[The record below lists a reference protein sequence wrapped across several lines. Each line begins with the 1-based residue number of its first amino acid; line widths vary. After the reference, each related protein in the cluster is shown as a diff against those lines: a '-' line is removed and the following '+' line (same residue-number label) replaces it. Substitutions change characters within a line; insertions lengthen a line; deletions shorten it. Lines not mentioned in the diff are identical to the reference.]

1 MCVYVCVHIPL
12 FLLVFIPSCIA
23 TASTLSSLARLCFS
37 WESNPRPPFARRPII
52 SPAPARP
59 VPVISLEPKN
69 LSCTH
74 SGRRHGFQ
82 GIFSSQLELCSGQ
95 SRELYSR
102 RNQGKPG
109 EAVLALPLQQRSL
122 SLFFSLSL
130 SLSFFLRRRSFSL
143 SLCFDCFR
151 NSIPFHSIPFLS
163 VALPCVALRCVASL
177 RSPRSFPACGFARAW
192 PAALMV
198 SSLGCS
204 LPTWTP

>member
-82 GIFSSQLELCSGQ
+82 GIFSSQLELYSGQ

-122 SLFFSLSL
+122 SLFFFFLSL
-130 SLSFFLRRRSFSL
+130 SLSFLLRRRSFSL

-151 NSIPFHSIPFLS
+151 NSIPFHSFPLR
-163 VALPCVALRCVASL
+163 CVALRRCALPARSL
-177 RSPRSFPACGFARAW
+177 
-192 PAALMV
+192 PAALPA
-198 SSLGCS
+198 LGR
-204 LPTWTP
+204 LR